1 MDGFLNSEPLN
12 TGQGRNVK
20 GFIRQQE
27 ERLAVRYLLWHYE
40 RIELPAPP
48 MASLE
53 KQAAKIVADAHTIA
67 RQRGRNVMAIM
78 KELVQDIRKDKG

>member
-1 MDGFLNSEPLN
+1 M
-12 TGQGRNVK
+12 
-20 GFIRQQE
+20 
-27 ERLAVRYLLWHYE
+27 RYLLWHYE